1 MTKSDY
7 QQLIALKQNAKKD
20 LFSKC
25 KMGDHKTP
33 LLLIFEPQQGEAK
46 ENFYQLLEGISVLPL
61 HIIVI
66 SDREPGETFH
76 CPTGKITWL
85 NSENGRLDDVIDEYL
100 VAADMVLTFDAHKND
115 LRNLIE
121 KGVVIIGRD
130 KSPLLENYHPND
142 ESGNSFTFTSSSP
155 WSVFR
160 AVVRAHETYRF
171 PYDWQNV
178 IRYAYK
184 KLKK

>member
-7 QQLIALKQNAKKD
+7 QQLIAHKLNAKKE

-25 KMGDHKTP
+25 KLGDHKLP
-33 LLLIFEPQQGEAK
+33 MLLVYEPKQGEAK
-46 ENFYQLLEGISVLPL
+46 ENFYQLLEGISVLPIY
-61 HIIVI
+61 IIVL
-66 SDREPGETFH
+66 SDKEPGESFS

-85 NSENGRLDDVIDEYL
+85 NSDDGRMDDVIDEYL
-100 VAADMVLTFDAHKND
+100 TAADMVLTFDEHKND
-115 LRNLIE
+115 LKNLIS
-121 KGVVIIGRD
+121 KGIVIIGHD
-130 KSPLLENYHPND
+130 KSPMLENYHPND
-142 ESGNSFTFTSSSP
+142 ETGNSFTFDSSSP
-155 WSVFR
+155 WAVFR

-184 KLKK
+184 KMSK